1 MLRWRRPSGA
11 SARRYLPR
19 DGAAERL
26 DALAQ
31 SLRFQHLAPT
41 APDTLGCYPFTDH
54 DPFVIDKC
62 PHLYFA
68 ANQPCFGTRLESG
81 PDGQTVRLV
90 LVPDFAREH
99 TCVLVNLRT
108 LDCQAIAFGQDGI
121 GDSS

>member
-1 MLRWRRPSGA
+1 M
-11 SARRYLPR
+11 PR